1 VRSLLPFLIGGLVTG
16 SLYGMAGLGLVLS
29 YRTSGVFNFGHGA
42 IAAGAAFVFY
52 SLHFTYGWPW
62 PLAALIT
69 VAAFAVVVGWIMER
83 ITRGLGD
90 VPEAVVVLATVG
102 VLLAVQGLLFLQYGA
117 TSRAF
122 PEFLPTA
129 GFTVAGVNVSWAQ
142 VISFAVATAGAVLL
156 YLFLQRSRLGVAM
169 RAVVD
174 NPTLVALS
182 GDRPLRVRQAAWA
195 IGSGFAALSGILLAP
210 TLSLDAG
217 LLTLLV
223 IQAFGACA
231 LGLFSSLPRTY
242 LGGLAVGVA
251 AAMATRYL
259 TVPPWNGLP
268 PAVPF
273 LILVAVL
280 LVVPSRRFPARQ
292 AATRRLVSE
301 RPPVPFSRTALFTVV
316 GLVALVAVPAVAGTR
331 LPLWTAGLTNV
342 LIFASLALL
351 VWTSGQIS
359 LCHAS
364 FVALGASTMGH
375 LTSGAGVP
383 WPVALLLAGL
393 LTVPIGLLVAVPA
406 IRLSGVYLAL
416 ATFGFALLM
425 QQVMYPSAWM
435 FGFDLSA
442 STSRPR
448 LGPFD
453 TADGTTIYY
462 VVLAVVAVSV
472 AVIVGIGRSRLG
484 RLLRAMAETPTMLMT
499 HGLGVSTSRLLV
511 LAISAFFAGMAGALQ
526 VTQFGAV
533 NSLSYGPIQ
542 SLLLLAALATFGTRL
557 LRSSVLA
564 AASLAVVPQY
574 VVQIEALRW
583 MGDVER
589 EVLVFGAVAIVSS
602 ILIAKREQLSAWM
615 ARWAV
620 PAWEAPSRVRD
631 DAVPAAARTQPNLEA
646 VTTGA
651 AR

>member
-1 VRSLLPFLIGGLVTG
+1 
-16 SLYGMAGLGLVLS
+16 
-29 YRTSGVFNFGHGA
+29 
-42 IAAGAAFVFY
+42 
-52 SLHFTYGWPW
+52 
-62 PLAALIT
+62 
-69 VAAFAVVVGWIMER
+69 
-83 ITRGLGD
+83 
-90 VPEAVVVLATVG
+90 
-102 VLLAVQGLLFLQYGA
+102 
-117 TSRAF
+117 
-122 PEFLPTA
+122 
-129 GFTVAGVNVSWAQ
+129 
-142 VISFAVATAGAVLL
+142 
-156 YLFLQRSRLGVAM
+156 
-169 RAVVD
+169 
-174 NPTLVALS
+174 
-182 GDRPLRVRQAAWA
+182 
-195 IGSGFAALSGILLAP
+195 
-210 TLSLDAG
+210 
-217 LLTLLV
+217 
-223 IQAFGACA
+223 
-231 LGLFSSLPRTY
+231 
-242 LGGLAVGVA
+242 
-251 AAMATRYL
+251 
-259 TVPPWNGLP
+259 
-268 PAVPF
+268 
-273 LILVAVL
+273 
-280 LVVPSRRFPARQ
+280 
-292 AATRRLVSE
+292 
-301 RPPVPFSRTALFTVV
+301 
-316 GLVALVAVPAVAGTR
+316 
-331 LPLWTAGLTNV
+331 
-342 LIFASLALL
+342 
-351 VWTSGQIS
+351 
-359 LCHAS
+359 
-364 FVALGASTMGH
+364 
-375 LTSGAGVP
+375 
-383 WPVALLLAGL
+383 L

-453 TADGTTIYY
+453 TADGTTLYY

-620 PAWEAPSRVRD
+620 PAWEAPRVRD

>member
-1 VRSLLPFLIGGLVTG
+1 MRHLLPFLIGGLVTG

-62 PLAALIT
+62 PLAGLVT
-69 VAAFAVVVGWIMER
+69 VATFAVVVGWIMER

-102 VLLAVQGLLFLQYGA
+102 ILLAVQGLLFLQYGSS
-117 TSRAF
+117 SRPFA
-122 PEFLPTA
+122 EFLPTS
-129 GFTVAGVNVSWAQ
+129 GFSVAGVNVSWSQ
-142 VISFAVATAGAVLL
+142 VISFGVATASAVVL

-195 IGSGFAALSGILLAP
+195 IGCGFAAMSGILLAP

-242 LGGLAVGVA
+242 LGGLGVGLV

-259 TVPPWNGLP
+259 TDRPWNGLP

-280 LVVPSRRFPARQ
+280 LVVPARRFPARR
-292 AATRRLVSE
+292 ATTRRVVNE
-301 RPPVPFSRTALFTVV
+301 RPPVPFRRAALFTVA
-316 GLVALVAVPAVAGTR
+316 GLATLVAVPAVVGNR
-331 LPLWTAGLTNV
+331 LPLWTAGVTNV

-383 WPVALLLAGL
+383 WAMALLLAGL

-448 LGPFD
+448 LGRFD
-453 TADGTTIYY
+453 TADPTTLYY
-462 VVLAVVAVSV
+462 AVLLVVAVSV
-472 AVIVGIGRSRLG
+472 AVIVVIGRSRLG

-499 HGLGVSTSRLLV
+499 HGLGVNTSRLLV
-511 LAISAFFAGMAGALQ
+511 LAISAFFAGVAGALQ

-542 SLLLLAALATFGTRL
+542 SLLLLAALVTFGTRL
-557 LRSSVLA
+557 VRSSVLA
-564 AASLAVVPQY
+564 AAALAVVPQY

-589 EVLVFGAVAIVSS
+589 ELLLFGVVAIVSS
-602 ILIAKREQLSAWM
+602 ILIAQREQLSGWL
-615 ARWAV
+615 ARWAI
-620 PAWEAPSRVRD
+620 PAWDTPSRASDTV
-631 DAVPAAARTQPNLEA
+631 AAAPRTQPNLEP